1 MDAGELYF
9 YINDKLWELEWCQ
22 NDYTETQAIL
32 RGIEYAFNST
42 LD

>member
-22 NDYTETQAIL
+22 NDYVETQEIL
-32 RGIEYAFNST
+32 WRIEYALNSA